1 MSYLCLGFNKKYNPK
16 YMNKHSMLIV
26 NSILGNI
33 HNDNLLEKKVEDARQ
48 QDKLRHLFLSRIEME
63 KSRLR
68 KKTEDGFDIGLVLDP
83 GKKLHHGD
91 VISQDSE
98 IILIEQLSEKTLTVR
113 FTENDKRLFLL
124 VGHIIGNRHRPISIK
139 NETIS
144 FPIHDDS
151 EMELFGKLFHDVIN
165 KIDLSTQEEIFIPHE
180 SMDVHEH

>member
-1 MSYLCLGFNKKYNPK
+1 
-16 YMNKHSMLIV
+16 MLIV

-33 HNDNLLEKKVEDARQ
+33 HNDNLLGNKVDDARQ
-48 QDKLRHLFLSRIEME
+48 QGKLRHLLLSRTEME

-68 KKTEDGFDIGLVLDP
+68 KKTEDGFDIGLVLEP

-98 IILIEQLSEKTLTVR
+98 IILIDQLPEKILTVK
-113 FTENDKRLFLL
+113 FIENDKKLFLL

-151 EMELFGKLFHDVIN
+151 ELELFGKLFHDVIN